1 MKKIGGNITA
11 FLQLKTGTVRNEIG
25 EVVPQWTTLHT
36 ITGFLYLS
44 AGDSKYVT
52 YDAKIQES
60 THIFICDYLAL
71 DNRIKAENSRLMLNG
86 KAYVF
91 AAFEWIKEKI
101 STALNSVKTVIK
113 TVWNAIKNFLSSILN
128 GIKTVV
134 FNVFNGIKSTISNIL
149 NGIKSAVST
158 AFNAVK
164 TGIETPINKAK
175 SIVQNGLNAIKG
187 FFDKLKLK
195 FPNIKLPHFSIDGEF
210 SLSPP
215 SVPKLSID
223 WYAKA
228 MNNAM
233 LLNSPTIFGMNPNGS
248 LLGGGEAGQEVV
260 SGSTTLMNMIRSAV
274 HSENSGVAYY
284 LEKLISML
292 AEYFPELITNLEKE
306 IILDDG
312 TLVGKLAPKMDNK
325 LGDINKLRARGK

>member
-1 MKKIGGNITA
+1 MFKTINGMKNI
-11 FLQLKTGTVRNEIG
+11 V
-25 EVVPQWTTLHT
+25 
-36 ITGFLYLS
+36 
-44 AGDSKYVT
+44 
-52 YDAKIQES
+52 
-60 THIFICDYLAL
+60 
-71 DNRIKAENSRLMLNG
+71 
-86 KAYVF
+86 
-91 AAFEWIKEKI
+91 
-101 STALNSVKTVIK
+101 
-113 TVWNAIKNFLSSILN
+113 SS
-128 GIKTVV
+128 
-134 FNVFNGIKSTISNIL
+134 
-149 NGIKSAVST
+149 
-158 AFNAVK
+158 
-164 TGIETPINKAK
+164 
-175 SIVQNGLNAIKG
+175 GLNAIKG

-195 FPNIKLPHFSIDGEF
+195 FPNIKLPHFSIKGNF